1 VWGFHFDRRTLE
13 EIKTA
18 GFASVVGIGTD
29 TSGDSIKWALDS
41 SCYLELPGLDLMGPT
56 AVGIA
61 IN

>member
-1 VWGFHFDRRTLE
+1 MWGFHFDRRTLE

-29 TSGDSIKWALDS
+29 TSGDNIKY
-41 SCYLELPGLDLMGPT
+41 SCYFELPGLDLMWPT
-56 AVGIA
+56 AFGIA